1 MGTIILHKGKRVDT
15 GEEVTGFLTK
25 MWGQYHIILE
35 DNENTAYPVE
45 EKSISP
51 YLKPNISDTGKEESS
66 LPPGSLEAQPNNRW
80 YFNNEMLPRL
90 QDTVL
95 ICKGWYDKE
104 KYENT
109 YEALRAYWA
118 KLCKVDPEDICYD
131 HILNA
136 LLLPACEAFLNKRQ
150 FCEIFYDRIFKQDI
164 VLQNMQMYLN
174 KVKNNIHKE
183 MNTEYLI
190 DLLTNALFKLR
201 RDEFQYKR
209 MLEAGYC
216 VI

>member
-25 MWGQYHIILE
+25 MWGQYNIILE

-45 EKSISP
+45 EKSISA
-51 YLKPNISDTGKEESS
+51 YIKPNISDTGKEEST

-80 YFNNEMLPRL
+80 YVNNEMLPRL

-95 ICKGWYDKE
+95 ICKGWYDEE

-118 KLCKVDPEDICYD
+118 KLCKVDPE
-131 HILNA
+131 
-136 LLLPACEAFLNKRQ
+136 ER
-150 FCEIFYDRIFKQDI
+150 R
-164 VLQNMQMYLN
+164 VG
-174 KVKNNIHKE
+174 KE
-183 MNTEYLI
+183 CRSRWSPYH
-190 DLLTNALFKLR
+190 
-201 RDEFQYKR
+201 
-209 MLEAGYC
+209 
-216 VI
+216 